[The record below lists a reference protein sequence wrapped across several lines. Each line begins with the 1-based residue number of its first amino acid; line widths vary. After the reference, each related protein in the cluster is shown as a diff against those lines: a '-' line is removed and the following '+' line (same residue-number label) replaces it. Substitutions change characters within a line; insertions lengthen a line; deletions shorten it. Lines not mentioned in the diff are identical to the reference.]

1 VARCS
6 RYKTA
11 VKANAVI
18 ITALL
23 GLICLVACADPHH
36 RLSDPAKFR
45 TIEHALRGDLTKVNL
60 DLQREARDAR
70 PGASGKREP
79 RCYNLKNNVN
89 YSALVT
95 IHNFA
100 VTTVAVDRQS
110 MQNNINHLR
119 RDRSGFQRD
128 IFDFIN
134 DGVARPAGANKAI
147 AEISQKII
155 QAKAT
160 ANRIISEVNDDI
172 RRAYAIANHLA
183 TGRCRGD
190 GPGSQ
195 VPQVPPVT

>member
-134 DGVARPAGANKAI
+134 DGVARPVGANKAI

-155 QAKAT
+155 QAKAPT
-160 ANRIISEVNDDI
+160 ASSRKSTMTSAGRTPSPTTSPLADAVAMGQGPRYHRS
-172 RRAYAIANHLA
+172 RR
-183 TGRCRGD
+183 
-190 GPGSQ
+190 
-195 VPQVPPVT
+195 